1 MAGYQYVR
9 PTSLDEAIA
18 ILAEHGP
25 AARLLTGG
33 TDLIVRLHLGHIRP
47 TVVVDVKRLEAL
59 NTGIQA
65 TRDHVRIGAR
75 TVMTDVIA
83 DPDVQA
89 LFPGLVEAASV
100 VGSVQI
106 RNRATLAGNICNA
119 SPAGDT
125 PPALLVYGAIVIVA
139 GPAGE
144 RRVPLHEFFIGPG
157 KTVLARGELVIAIE
171 LPRPTERTGAAFGRI
186 TRRKGVDLATI
197 NLVVLVAESGTTRA
211 AFGAVAPTPMLVSDT
226 TGDLGA
232 NQPDVDV
239 RNNAIAR
246 LVGQARPITDVRG
259 SREYRQAMLHV
270 MTERAWTRAV
280 EQLRH
285 KESQPR

>member
-1 MAGYQYVR
+1 MKDYA
-9 PTSLDEAIA
+9 LD
-18 ILAEHGP
+18 
-25 AARLLTGG
+25 
-33 TDLIVRLHLGHIRP
+33 
-47 TVVVDVKRLEAL
+47 
-59 NTGIQA
+59 
-65 TRDHVRIGAR
+65 
-75 TVMTDVIA
+75 
-83 DPDVQA
+83 
-89 LFPGLVEAASV
+89 
-100 VGSVQI
+100 
-106 RNRATLAGNICNA
+106 
-119 SPAGDT
+119 
-125 PPALLVYGAIVIVA
+125 
-139 GPAGE
+139 
-144 RRVPLHEFFIGPG
+144 
-157 KTVLARGELVIAIE
+157 
-171 LPRPTERTGAAFGRI
+171 
-186 TRRKGVDLATI
+186 
-197 NLVVLVAESGTTRA
+197 LVVLVAESGTTRA